1 MVRSLLGIAITAPG
15 PNNDTSELGCY
26 TDQHGVPTR
35 NSGYLRWEI
44 KADSYSYRGDY
55 IILFSSEFIEIRTV
69 KSGKLVQVIEGE
81 DIRRVDVG
89 LLSNGRD
96 ATTLVAWKGREE
108 RGLAVDTL
116 VELIETAPL
125 QHSSSRASE
134 VRTEQQ
140 WADFD
145 EL

>member
-1 MVRSLLGIAITAPG
+1 MGST
-15 PNNDTSELGCY
+15 DLGCY
-26 TDQHGVPTR
+26 VDKHGVPTR
-35 NSGYLRWEI
+35 SSGYLRWETR
-44 KADSYSYRGDY
+44 AASYVHHGDF
-55 IILFSSEFIEIRTV
+55 IMLFSPEFVEVRTV
-69 KSGKLVQVIEGE
+69 HTGKLVQVIEGE

-89 LLSNGRD
+89 LLGEERD

-116 VELIETAPL
+116 LELIETAPL
-125 QHSSSRASE
+125 SNSRASDRNE
-134 VRTEQQ
+134 HQ